1 MYPLV
6 EFEIN
11 SRFDPDF
18 TVLNLFLVLVAIL
31 SQHFFLENLQLGGA
45 KWPSDKVVNSK
56 T

>member
-31 SQHFFLENLQLGGA
+31 SRYFIFRKCTIRGGQSGPVI
-45 KWPSDKVVNSK
+45 K
-56 T
+56 